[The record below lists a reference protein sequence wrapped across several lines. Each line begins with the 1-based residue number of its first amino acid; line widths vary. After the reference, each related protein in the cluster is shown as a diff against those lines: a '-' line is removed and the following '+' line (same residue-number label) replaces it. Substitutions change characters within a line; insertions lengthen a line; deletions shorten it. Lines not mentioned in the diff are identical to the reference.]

1 MPWMVLLE
9 SLCNSAT
16 ALAVGARFACAA
28 SGVDEPGAEP
38 QHLGASRRLRRL
50 RLLALWGVD
59 RRPPVVDP
67 SRAEAT
73 FSSEVVRSLPCRVVV
88 VVDDGGLQ
96 FITARRKHSR
106 H

>member
-73 FSSEVVRSLPCRVVV
+73 FSSEVVRSLRNPCKM
-88 VVDDGGLQ
+88 LQ
-96 FITARRKHSR
+96 CAG
-106 H
+106 

>member
-1 MPWMVLLE
+1 MLLE
-9 SLCNSAT
+9 SICHAT
-16 ALAVGARFACAA
+16 TARAVGGRFAGAA

-38 QHLGASRRLRRL
+38 QHLGASRHLRRL
-50 RLLALWGVD
+50 RLFALWGVD

-88 VVDDGGLQ
+88 VVDGGGLQ
-96 FITARRKHSR
+96 FIMARRKHSR